1 MTRSLEPAETHP
13 FGRLCA
19 NGIKQKYRHSE
30 NIHSMNTSLL
40 RASWFALTLLGSIG
54 GSMAATPLVPS
65 SDDQVIEKLAFATA
79 RASRPI
85 HAAQPS
91 VSDAVLAAQQ
101 AIAQARSAGDT
112 RYWGRAQAIL
122 APWWDQPDAPIAV
135 AILQAT
141 VQQGRHEFAA
151 ASATL
156 GSALQRDPNN
166 AQAWLTQASLDRLAG
181 RYTQSL
187 RACLAIERAGQPWYA
202 QSCKLETQSLLGQ
215 WTTARSG
222 FAALLATAQNAAQS
236 AWVWSLLAESEERAG
251 HASAAADAYQ
261 RSLSSDD
268 DLYTRLAYA
277 DLLLRT
283 AATQAPA
290 KAQPQLKSVLK
301 VLASLPET
309 DAVLLRRARA
319 MQGLGQTPAWT
330 AIKTTLAEREQAL
343 KDRGDD
349 TNLHAREA
357 ALAALWL
364 HNDPHRASEL
374 ALKNLQLQKEP
385 IDWWV
390 ALQSAHAAHQAP
402 TVARL
407 QQEIQALGLKDTRL
421 MALSATRS
429 GNVAAMP

>member
-1 MTRSLEPAETHP
+1 M
-13 FGRLCA
+13 
-19 NGIKQKYRHSE
+19 
-30 NIHSMNTSLL
+30 
-40 RASWFALTLLGSIG
+40 TLLGSIG
-54 GSMAATPLVPS
+54 GSMAATPLLPS
-65 SDDQVIEKLAFATA
+65 SDNQVIEKLAFATA
-79 RASRPI
+79 RATRPLRVPDGGTKKLVPELS
-85 HAAQPS
+85 AQAPKPS
-91 VSDAVLAAQQ
+91 VSDAVSAAKQ

-122 APWWDQPDAPIAV
+122 APWWDQPDAPAAV

-151 ASATL
+151 ASVTL
-156 GSALQRDPNN
+156 GRALKRDPNN

-181 RYTQSL
+181 RYPESL

-215 WTTARSG
+215 WTPARSG

-251 HASAAADAYQ
+251 QFHAAADAY
-261 RSLSSDD
+261 RHSLALDD

-283 AATQAPA
+283 TPTQATS

-319 MQGLGQTPAWT
+319 LQGLGQTQAWT
-330 AIKTTLAEREQAL
+330 AIKTTLSEREQAL
-343 KDRGDD
+343 KARGDD
-349 TNLHAREA
+349 TSLHAREA

-364 HNDPHRASEL
+364 DDNPHKASEL

-390 ALQSAHAAHQAP
+390 ALQSARAAHQAP
-402 TVARL
+402 TVVQL
-407 QQEIQALGLKDTRL
+407 QKEIQALGLKDARL
-421 MALSATRS
+421 TALGATRS
-429 GNVAAMP
+429 GDAVAMR